1 MKIFLVR
8 HGETQANVNKL
19 FNGRNEKDLNAK
31 GVSQA
36 EKLSSQIKNIP
47 IDLIISSPL
56 KRTVQTAR
64 ILNAKNLEIMV
75 DDRLIERDFKKLTL
89 KPTNLIKNKDNLYNL
104 GSYEEVEG
112 IEAFQSIY
120 DRVENFI
127 CDIKNKYAGKNI
139 LVVTH
144 RDIIVAFQMYFE
156 KKRLSEYPKNC
167 ELIEYEL

>member
-8 HGETQANVNKL
+8 HGQTEANANNL
-19 FNGRNEKDLNAK
+19 FNGRNEKDLNDT

-36 EKLSSQIKNIP
+36 KELSSQIKDLP

-56 KRTVQTAR
+56 KRTVQTAS
-64 ILNAKNLEIMV
+64 ILNTKNLDIIL
-75 DDRLIERDFKKLTL
+75 DDRIIERDFKELTL
-89 KPTNLIKNKDNLYNL
+89 KPTNLISNTDRLYNL
-104 GSYEEVEG
+104 GSYEEVEE

-120 DRVENFI
+120 DRVEDFI
-127 CDIKNKYAGKNI
+127 CDIKNKYSGKNI

-144 RDIIVAFQMYFE
+144 GDIIVAFQMYFE
-156 KKRLSEYPKNC
+156 KHRLSEYPKTC